1 MFRVLPIRFG
11 FIIFIIFFSIYFSFA
26 DFKFHW
32 TFTTGICEEYTMFHD
47 EVLEEMG
54 GSRAIPIECAKG
66 KNLKE
71 VPRFGLFLDA
81 PTLLLQ
87 LIITFCGSWF
97 RKGNLVNKL
106 ERASHLSKDVGEF
119 TAALGA
125 ILVFNMPFN
134 EAAIS
139 LAFGGVFL
147 SYFWGHF
154 FGIVLITIANYLK
167 TQEENELVTP

>member
-11 FIIFIIFFSIYFSFA
+11 FNIFIIFSVYIS
-26 DFKFHW
+26 
-32 TFTTGICEEYTMFHD
+32 
-47 EVLEEMG
+47 VLLILNFIGHLPPEFVKNTQCSMMRYQKKWVDPELYQ
-54 GSRAIPIECAKG
+54 SNVQKV

-87 LIITFCGSWF
+87 LIITFCGSQF
-97 RKGNLVNKL
+97 RKGNLANKL

-154 FGIVLITIANYLK
+154 FGIILITIANYLK
-167 TQEENELVTP
+167 TQEEKSTP